1 MSSATE
7 LTSRVADAM
16 VTGPKVHRANTTT
29 ASIVTFFQDDHVHM
43 ALIVADD
50 GRLVTTIERP
60 DLTGVNSESVLAAAS
75 GTLVDRTI
83 GPDDP
88 IETALTILRHGNRR
102 RLAVVGEAGELLGL
116 LCLKRDNSGYCSDE
130 NVRER
135 EAERTRGL

>member
-1 MSSATE
+1 
-7 LTSRVADAM
+7 M

-60 DLTGVNSESVLAAAS
+60 DLAGVNSESVLAAAS

-116 LCLKRDNSGYCSDE
+116 LCLKRDSSGYCSDE

-135 EAERTRGL
+135 EAERSTGAHEAPAWQSSGHRTS